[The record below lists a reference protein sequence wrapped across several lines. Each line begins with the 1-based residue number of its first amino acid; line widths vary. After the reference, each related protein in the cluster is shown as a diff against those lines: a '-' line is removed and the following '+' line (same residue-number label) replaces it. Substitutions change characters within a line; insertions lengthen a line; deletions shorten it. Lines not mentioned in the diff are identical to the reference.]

1 MGIFCIFAN
10 DIKDMAKRREIRNST
25 AEFLIFL
32 AEAKGQ
38 GVEVYYK
45 DENIWATQKTMAMLF
60 DVNVPAISK
69 HLKNIFE
76 SGELKDDSV
85 VSKMEITASDGKHY
99 QTQFYS
105 LDAIIAVGYRV
116 NSVRAT
122 QFRQWATSERD
133 VKWMSMSTASL

>member
-1 MGIFCIFAN
+1 
-10 DIKDMAKRREIRNST
+10 MAT
-25 AEFLIFL
+25 
-32 AEAKGQ
+32 
-38 GVEVYYK
+38 
-45 DENIWATQKTMAMLF
+45 LF

-85 VSKMEITASDGKHY
+85 VSKMEITASDGKNY

-122 QFRQWATSERD
+122 QFRQWATSVLKVYAIRGYVLDRKRMENGTFLDAIHSRLQRHTSTFRWKN
-133 VKWMSMSTASL
+133 VEMSTVSYP

>member
-1 MGIFCIFAN
+1 
-10 DIKDMAKRREIRNST
+10 MAT
-25 AEFLIFL
+25 
-32 AEAKGQ
+32 
-38 GVEVYYK
+38 
-45 DENIWATQKTMAMLF
+45 LF

-99 QTQFYS
+99 QTLFYS

-122 QFRQWATSERD
+122 QFRQWATSVLKVYAIRGFNFSNSNENYFRRN
-133 VKWMSMSTASL
+133 KELCSFLI